1 MTEVWAELLVDA
13 PAAVAEAVAAYLSLR
28 GDGVEVRDAETLVR
42 PARPGRV
49 ELLAY
54 VRPEEAE
61 ARSAELKSRFAD
73 LAITRRQRSEDEWRD
88 VWKQWFKARRV
99 GRRIVIRPSWE
110 PGDVKPGD
118 VVVELDP
125 GRAFGTG
132 SHEST
137 QLVLEA
143 MEDLPA
149 PVRFL
154 DVGSG
159 SGILS
164 IAAAALWPDAR
175 GVAIDTDPE
184 AVACTRENL
193 ARNHVVGRV
202 EASDRSLGDI
212 EGRFEVV
219 LANLTAEILF
229 EIMVPLA
236 ARVAP
241 GGMAVL
247 SGMLRDFADAVA
259 ARFQTQG
266 LRIVR
271 LLDCGEWR
279 AAQLER
285 PG

>member
-42 PARPGRV
+42 PARAGRV

>member
-193 ARNHVVGRV
+193 ARNHIVGRV